1 MNKDTFEE
9 KWEQIKEDVQ
19 EKWEKLT
26 TEDLEA
32 VKGNAKVLVDK
43 LQEKYGMT
51 REAAEKAIEDL
62 KEKFKK

>member
-1 MNKDTFEE
+1 MNKDMFED

-51 REAAEKAIEDL
+51 KEAAEKAIEDL

>member
-9 KWEQIKEDVQ
+9 KWEQMKDDVQ
-19 EKWEKLT
+19 VKWEKLT
-26 TEDLEA
+26 TEDLDA
-32 VKGNAKVLVDK
+32 VKGNAKVLGEK

-51 REAAEKAIEDL
+51 KEAAEKAIEDL

>member
-32 VKGNAKVLVDK
+32 VKEFYITYFGATVS
-43 LQEKYGMT
+43 
-51 REAAEKAIEDL
+51 AAN
-62 KEKFKK
+62 KKWMS